1 MASSAEFS
9 KQSLIQVSGQNNDA
23 LQAGKFS
30 ELSAQLQGA
39 WPFLLPESLWR
50 QHRPV
55 RYPPFSSQQP
65 SIKRWITLWPL

>member
-39 WPFLLPESLWR
+39 WPFLLPESLWE
-50 QHRPV
+50 PLEAAPSCSLFV
-55 RYPPFSSQQP
+55 TPLLVPSSQA
-65 SIKRWITLWPL
+65 